1 MLYGPPQAPQARCTW
16 RPRPSPAMRLRCARY
31 TRAAAPPRGEG
42 TAPFEA
48 AGHESHLPIGHK
60 SLSSPFR
67 EPARKECRPIPV
79 SYKCP
84 VLCTKKIS
92 DREDDD
98 RAPTGPVVACEARG
112 RAREWVG
119 DRPVEVVREGKVEG
133 DRSYQTRLRSLPCN
147 GKANEDVREP
157 ARGHRSCTGCVTT
170 KPEATALATHAPS
183 KALWRQ
189 QRVHSP
195 VASSRAARMRTCTRG
210 ESRRHR
216 TGKVPMSNVA
226 TEPSTASAVRVPV
239 KASMSSPEKRRSPET
254 TQSETD
260 LSMSHTYIQKASD
273 WG

>member
-1 MLYGPPQAPQARCTW
+1 MIQKHDGAHVEDERGQPRKHDGQGDRDESLRAEAPPDHMLYGPPQAPQARCTW

-60 SLSSPFR
+60 SLSYPFR

-133 DRSYQTRLRSLPCN
+133 DRSYQTRLRS
-147 GKANEDVREP
+147 
-157 ARGHRSCTGCVTT
+157 
-170 KPEATALATHAPS
+170 
-183 KALWRQ
+183 
-189 QRVHSP
+189 
-195 VASSRAARMRTCTRG
+195 
-210 ESRRHR
+210 
-216 TGKVPMSNVA
+216 
-226 TEPSTASAVRVPV
+226 
-239 KASMSSPEKRRSPET
+239 
-254 TQSETD
+254 
-260 LSMSHTYIQKASD
+260 
-273 WG
+273 